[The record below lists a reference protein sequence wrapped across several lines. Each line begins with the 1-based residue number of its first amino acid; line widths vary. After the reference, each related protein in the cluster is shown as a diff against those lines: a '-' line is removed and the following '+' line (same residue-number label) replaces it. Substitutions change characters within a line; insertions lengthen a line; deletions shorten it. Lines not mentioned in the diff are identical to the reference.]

1 MSKQKAGH
9 PGMNATSSEGK
20 EAAFNNQI
28 PVGEQLSEAQRQNN
42 KKRKKNQ

>member
-9 PGMNATSSEGK
+9 PGMNATSSAGK
-20 EAAFNNQI
+20 EAAFNNEI
-28 PVGEQLSEAQRQNN
+28 PANEQLTEMQRQNN

>member
-9 PGMNATSSEGK
+9 PGMNAQTLEGK
-20 EAAFNNQI
+20 KLHLIRNSRN
-28 PVGEQLSEAQRQNN
+28 EQLTETQRQNN